1 MEGIQ
6 INKFLGNESL
16 SMVEAMQKIDI
27 NAKGISFIVTEDNV
41 LVGTVT
47 DGDIR
52 RAIIKTG
59 NLDLCVRD
67 IMNYTPQSVRQGEQ
81 KNAYT
86 LLEQLQLNAIPVIDS
101 DGILQDIIFRVS
113 LSSISKEKEN
123 ILQGVPIVIM
133 AGGKGTRLYPY
144 TKILPKPLIPMGDI
158 PIVERIMER
167 FNSYGSEI
175 FYMTV
180 NYRKNMI
187 KSYLAEQTNYN
198 ITFIEEEKPLGTAG
212 SLKMLSGKVKHPFFV
227 TNCDIL
233 INADYGEI
241 YRYHIKT
248 KNAVTII
255 SALKSIEVPYGVIQS
270 NGNGNVFALEEKPH
284 LSYFINT
291 GMYVL
296 DPEYIEYIPE
306 NMFFHMTDLLEMLLN
321 KRIPV
326 GMYPI
331 SEESFLDMGEWEELQ
346 RMEQKLKKTSD

>member
-1 MEGIQ
+1 MAETQ

-27 NAKGISFIVTEDNV
+27 NQKGILFIVTEDNV

-52 RAIIKTG
+52 RAIIRTG
-59 NLDLCVRD
+59 DLKLQVKD
-67 IMNYTPQSVRQGEQ
+67 IMNRNPQIVQPNEQ
-81 KNAYT
+81 EKVHV
-86 LLEQLQLNAIPVIDS
+86 LFKQLKLSAVAVTDM
-101 DGILQDIIFRVS
+101 DKKLKDIIFKEGNTKV
-113 LSSISKEKEN
+113 SKEKEN
-123 ILQGVPIVIM
+123 VLKDVPVVIM

-158 PIVERIMER
+158 PIVERIMDR
-167 FNSYGSEI
+167 FSSYGSEI

-187 KSYLAEQTNYN
+187 KSYMAEQTRYN
-198 ITFIEEEKPLGTAG
+198 ITFVEEEKPLGTAG
-212 SLKMLSGKVKHPFFV
+212 GLKVLSEKIKCPFFV

-233 INADYGEI
+233 VSADYSEI
-241 YRYHIKT
+241 YEYHIKT
-248 KNAVTII
+248 ENAITIV

-270 NGNGNVFALEEKPH
+270 NGNGNVYALEEKPH

-291 GMYVL
+291 GMYIL
-296 DPEYIEYIPE
+296 NPEYIKYIPK
-306 NMFFHMTDLLEMLLN
+306 NTFFHMTDLLNKLLYEKN
-321 KRIPV
+321 HI
-326 GMYPI
+326 GMYPV

-346 RMEQKLKKTSD
+346 RMERKLKQNSD